1 MSALADCCPSRSIP
15 RFFEGASKTHAD
27 ERSLNGKGA
36 LQPVNTV
43 HSSGRPLFIPHLC
56 VAALIFGF
64 LGFFSS
70 ASAVVKEKV
79 DLLVSGG
86 TVLTMDAQRRII
98 EDGAVA
104 IRGDSIVAVGPRVEL
119 EAGYEA
125 ARTID
130 ARGSLVMPGLI
141 NGHAHAAMSLFRGL
155 ADDLTLDDWLRR
167 YIFPAEARNVTDEFV
182 AWGTRLGVLEM
193 LRGGITSYAD
203 MYYFEDTV
211 ARVTKEAGMR
221 GVLGET
227 ILDFPAPDNKT
238 LAAAF
243 VYTQTYLDHWKG
255 DPLIVAAVAP
265 HSIYTCSEK
274 TLQDAAALARRNAAP
289 ILIHIAEAP
298 FELEQSRAKHG
309 LTPVAY
315 MERIGLLGPDVVG
328 AHCVW
333 VDAADIASLAHFGV
347 GCINNPSSN
356 MKTASGVM
364 PVVEMLAAGEAVGL
378 ATDGAASNNDLDM
391 FEEMHLAAKLQKISR
406 RDPRALPAEQVVE
419 MATIGGA
426 KALHLEKSIGSLE
439 SGKKA
444 DVILVDVGAPHA
456 VPMYNVYSH
465 LVYALKA
472 SDVKTVIIAGK
483 VVMQDRRMLTLD
495 EITILTKAQE
505 YQKKIQASLATTAAK

>member
-1 MSALADCCPSRSIP
+1 MSADWNQTPRWVSI
-15 RFFEGASKTHAD
+15 RKF
-27 ERSLNGKGA
+27 
-36 LQPVNTV
+36 
-43 HSSGRPLFIPHLC
+43 C
-56 VAALIFGF
+56 VTAIVCVCI
-64 LGFFSS
+64 GFFLLPG
-70 ASAVVKEKV
+70 AMAKEKA
-79 DLLVSGG
+79 DLLITGG
-86 TVLTMDAQRRII
+86 TVVTMDAQRRVIN
-98 EDGAVA
+98 DGAVA
-104 IRGDSIVAVGPRVEL
+104 IRGDSIVGVGSRAEIESRF
-119 EAGYEA
+119 EAPK
-125 ARTID
+125 TID
-130 ARGSLVMPGLI
+130 AHGALVMPGLI

-155 ADDLTLDDWLRR
+155 ADDLSLDDWLKK
-167 YIFPAEARNVTDEFV
+167 YIFPAEARNVTEDFV
-182 AWGTRLGVLEM
+182 VWGTRLGLLEM
-193 LRGGITSYAD
+193 LRGGITTYAD
-203 MYYFEDTV
+203 MYYFEDAV

-227 ILDFPAPDNKT
+227 IIDFPAPDNKT

-243 VYTQTYLDHWKG
+243 TYTQDYLTHWKG

-274 TLQDAAALARRNAAP
+274 TLQDVAALARRNGAP

-309 LTPVAY
+309 LTPVGY
-315 MERIGLLGPDVVG
+315 LERIGVLGPDVVG

-333 VDAADIASLAHFGV
+333 VDQADIASLVHFGV

-378 ATDGAASNNDLDM
+378 ATDGAASNNNQDM
-391 FEEMHLAAKLQKISR
+391 FQEMDLASKLQKSSR

-426 KALHLEKSIGSLE
+426 RALHLDKQIGSLE
-439 SGKKA
+439 AGKKA
-444 DVILVDVGAPHA
+444 DVILISLDAPHA
-456 VPMYNVYSH
+456 TPMYNVYSH

-483 VVMQDRRMLTLD
+483 TVMDDRRILTLD
-495 EITILTKAQE
+495 ENVILAKARE
-505 YQKKIQASLATTAAK
+505 YKSKIEKSLATAPSN